1 MNSNNWYCIRA
12 YCYFVC
18 ETLLVRWQTKIFS
31 QEEKNT
37 TERPNR
43 KRQKENNNSTKVNS
57 GALARAASSI
67 GYDGIGA
74 FSEIATKKLRQEIEP
89 KNCDKK

>member
-1 MNSNNWYCIRA
+1 MLLFSLRKKRVPDFYSTV
-12 YCYFVC
+12 YV
-18 ETLLVRWQTKIFS
+18 TLHK
-31 QEEKNT
+31 
-37 TERPNR
+37 
-43 KRQKENNNSTKVNS
+43 
-57 GALARAASSI
+57 SSI

>member
-1 MNSNNWYCIRA
+1 MSQKISKSTRG
-12 YCYFVC
+12 
-18 ETLLVRWQTKIFS
+18 TLKELV
-31 QEEKNT
+31 
-37 TERPNR
+37 
-43 KRQKENNNSTKVNS
+43 
-57 GALARAASSI
+57 SSI